1 MARTTMKQG
10 HQTHASRMWRA
21 IGIAIT
27 IIIILTHM
35 RHVEAEAEAVYD
47 YYIGTRK
54 VLASIVLEALWIII
68 LRYSY

>member
-1 MARTTMKQG
+1 
-10 HQTHASRMWRA
+10 MWRA

-54 VLASIVLEALWIII
+54 VLLLASIVLEALWIII
-68 LRYSY
+68 LRY